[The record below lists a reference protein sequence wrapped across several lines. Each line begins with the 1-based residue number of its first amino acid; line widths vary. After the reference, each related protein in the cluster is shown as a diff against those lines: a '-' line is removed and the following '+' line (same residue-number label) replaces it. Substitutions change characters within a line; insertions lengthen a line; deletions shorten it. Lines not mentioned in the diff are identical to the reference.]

1 MRRLGVVLLGIAIAA
16 AIGGA
21 GEARSRHHYH
31 HRSRSGAPQRVEP
44 EAPMDPSRWC
54 SGGFPITDDQQIRGC
69 TALISSRRDRDLRA
83 TAYYNRANAYFSKG
97 DLSNAINDYGEAL
110 QIRPQYVEALNN
122 RAVAYRASKNYAGAI
137 ADYSQVLMIAPHDV
151 GALTG
156 RGTAFGMKG
165 NNERAIDDLSQAI
178 TIGTR
183 DVTARLQRGH
193 AYVRL
198 QRWAEALTDY
208 DQVLGTAPSNP
219 EAYFGRACAKTYSGD
234 LKGANADLTQ
244 AYLIDQ
250 GILETMVAQGI
261 GSPIV
266 VKPQDISNAPTFTRP
281 KPKTEPPGDHDRDDT
296 MPGDPRAPTNGD
308 DRSGRSS
315 GN

>member
-1 MRRLGVVLLGIAIAA
+1 MRGLQVVLLGIAIAV

-21 GEARSRHHYH
+21 GAAHSRHHYRH
-31 HRSRSGAPQRVEP
+31 HSQSGTLPRVEP

-54 SGGFPITDDQQIRGC
+54 TGGFPITDDQQIRGC
-69 TALISSRRDRDLRA
+69 TALITMRRDRDLRA

-97 DLSNAINDYGEAL
+97 DLSSAINDYGEAL
-110 QIRPQYVEALNN
+110 QIRPQYIEALNN
-122 RAVAYRASKNYAGAI
+122 RAVAYRASKNFAGAI
-137 ADYSQVLMIAPHDV
+137 ADYSQVLMTAPRDAA
-151 GALTG
+151 ALTG

-165 NNERAIDDLSQAI
+165 NNDRAVADLTQAI

-198 QRWAEALTDY
+198 QRWAEAQADY

-219 EAYFGRACAKTYSGD
+219 EAYFGRACAKTYTGD

-250 GILETMVAQGI
+250 GILDTMVAQGI
-261 GSPIV
+261 SSPII
-266 VKPQDISNAPTFTRP
+266 VKPQDIPSSQNFTRP
-281 KPKTEPPGDHDRDDT
+281 KPKTEQPNDHDADPTAPPG
-296 MPGDPRAPTNGD
+296 PPPPNGD
-308 DRSGRSS
+308 DRLNHTS